1 MKLMN
6 LAGAV
11 SALTLT
17 FAATASQ
24 AAALFMVE
32 TNPGGVAV
40 NIDNHKN
47 MPGTLGTV
55 LSPNDVSIAVI
66 GNADFASGNATIKPS
81 GDVKLTDLIFT
92 PTDPTAFD
100 SFSFRGMDLLAN
112 QTIVVTVTDQ
122 NGVVS
127 DPINFFQLKKN
138 QDFARIGVIAAVAGE
153 TIKSVEIY
161 NSGGFKESKQ
171 FAFDVAGSVSGGVPE
186 PATWGLML
194 VGFAALGSALRA
206 TRRTATVA

>member
-6 LAGAV
+6 LAGAA
-11 SALTLT
+11 SALA
-17 FAATASQ
+17 FAATTSH
-24 AAALFMVE
+24 AAVLFMAE
-32 TNPGGVAV
+32 ASPGGVAV

-47 MPGTLGTV
+47 LPGTMGTV
-55 LSPNDVSIAVI
+55 LSPSDVTIAVI
-66 GNADFASGNATIKPS
+66 GNADFASGNATIKPIKD
-81 GDVKLTDLIFT
+81 GAKLTDLIFT

-122 NGVVS
+122 NGGVS
-127 DPINFFQLKKN
+127 DPVDFLEPTKN
-138 QDFARIGVIAAVAGE
+138 ADFARIGVIAALAGE

-171 FAFDVAGSVSGGVPE
+171 FAFDVAAPAGVPE

-206 TRRTATVA
+206 ARRTATVA